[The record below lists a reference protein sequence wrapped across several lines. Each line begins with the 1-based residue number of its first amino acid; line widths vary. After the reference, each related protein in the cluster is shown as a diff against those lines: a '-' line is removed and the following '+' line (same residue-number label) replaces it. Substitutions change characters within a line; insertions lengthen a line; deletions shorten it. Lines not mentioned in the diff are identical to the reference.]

1 MIALRFK
8 LKILCFPQKLSR
20 SRQWVRQSTVHCT
33 TEAMTKHNSIINKED
48 IHDIKMYVCI
58 SLMFLKYDSVTPYIL
73 FDKDNSVTPYVFFH
87 DDQ

>member
-1 MIALRFK
+1 M
-8 LKILCFPQKLSR
+8 
-20 SRQWVRQSTVHCT
+20 
-33 TEAMTKHNSIINKED
+33 MNKED

-58 SLMFLKYDSVTPYIL
+58 SIISLTFFFMTTNKKTSVTPYIL